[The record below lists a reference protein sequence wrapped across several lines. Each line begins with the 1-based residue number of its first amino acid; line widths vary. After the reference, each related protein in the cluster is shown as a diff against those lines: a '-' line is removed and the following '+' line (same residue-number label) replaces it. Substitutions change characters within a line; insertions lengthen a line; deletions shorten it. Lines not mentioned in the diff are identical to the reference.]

1 MIHNKNTYIGFIK
14 ISECRMAGELIGLL
28 RLLRHRPIL
37 RATISSKEFQ
47 DNWEKTFRLE
57 CLVLENNEFWK
68 YLFTLCRSLYA
79 PMRILRLADQKQAA
93 MDKLHYYVLQT
104 DELLPK
110 YLKVAESDS
119 GRILS
124 VDETHDALSTMM
136 GIRDEYTNESDDEE
150 VDGDTDDEDDEEESD
165 DGDELANEFLAAG
178 DDSHDE
184 DDSNVDENERR
195 VDRCG

>member
-1 MIHNKNTYIGFIK
+1 
-14 ISECRMAGELIGLL
+14 
-28 RLLRHRPIL
+28 
-37 RATISSKEFQ
+37 
-47 DNWEKTFRLE
+47 
-57 CLVLENNEFWK
+57 LVLENNEFWK